1 MSIIGMPSFAMLL
14 VLTNITL
21 CLSVDREKYTT
32 DHPPPA
38 TLAVSPTPL
47 GGSHNVNPDD
57 GPDDA
62 ALTAI
67 VPLRTD

>member
-14 VLTNITL
+14 VLMNITL
-21 CLSVDREKYTT
+21 CLSVEREKYTS
-32 DHPPPA
+32 DLRRPA
-38 TLAVSPTPL
+38 AVTLSPTPQD
-47 GGSHNVNPDD
+47 GSLNIEPSG
-57 GPDDA
+57 GPDGA

>member
-21 CLSVDREKYTT
+21 CLSVDREKY
-32 DHPPPA
+32 PSNLERPA
-38 TLAVSPTPL
+38 TVALSPPQL
-47 GGSHNVNPDD
+47 GGARNVKPGNDADD
-57 GPDDA
+57 P

>member
-21 CLSVDREKYTT
+21 CLSVDREKYTSDLRRPAT
-32 DHPPPA
+32 VALSPPPLDA
-38 TLAVSPTPL
+38 
-47 GGSHNVNPDD
+47 SHNVKPSDEPA
-57 GPDDA
+57 GA

-67 VPLRTD
+67 VPIRAD